1 MKNDKIGNSII
12 FMDNLPQDREDGEV
26 NGSTVANVISLNA
39 NANKW
44 TAAHEIGHSLLL
56 RHTSYGTIMNPGAS
70 YTDRDLDNNPMLL
83 IRNNVVDNLIRN
95 QFIEMF
101 KKLKNRKRK

>member
-1 MKNDKIGNSII
+1 
-12 FMDNLPQDREDGEV
+12 
-26 NGSTVANVISLNA
+26 
-39 NANKW
+39 
-44 TAAHEIGHSLLL
+44 
-56 RHTSYGTIMNPGAS
+56 MNPGAS